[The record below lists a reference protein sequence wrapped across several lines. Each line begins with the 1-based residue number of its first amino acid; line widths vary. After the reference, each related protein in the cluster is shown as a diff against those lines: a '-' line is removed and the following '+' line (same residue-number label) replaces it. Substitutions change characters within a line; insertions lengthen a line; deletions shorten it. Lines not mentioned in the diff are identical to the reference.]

1 MAALVLHFDFGCR
14 DTRTHPVA
22 VNAYVW
28 PMSIRERGVGIVDA
42 SIWPENSGGEL
53 FLHIISA
60 WEELFPGTRKTQ
72 FAQIARKRMSDAEFL
87 EHVQLLRDKHT
98 RWRDKDQMRL
108 LGDTVAR
115 GPEPATAGAERLHV
129 LVKSGPF
136 YVDIESV
143 MTAATFK
150 LTMMQM
156 DMPIWRQGTWYRPL
170 KGTQTQPLSVQWVTD
185 LYDAKNIS

>member
-1 MAALVLHFDFGCR
+1 
-14 DTRTHPVA
+14 
-22 VNAYVW
+22 
-28 PMSIRERGVGIVDA
+28 MSIRERGVGIVNA
-42 SIWPENSGGEL
+42 SIWPENYGGESSRVA
-53 FLHIISA
+53 FLHTISA
-60 WEELFPGTRKTQ
+60 WEALFPGTRKTQ

-87 EHVQLLRDKHT
+87 EYVQLLRDKHT
-98 RWRDKDQMRL
+98 RWRDKNQMRQ

-115 GPEPATAGAERLHV
+115 GPEPGAERLHI

-170 KGTQTQPLSVQWVTD
+170 KGTEKQPLSVQWVTD
-185 LYDAKNIS
+185 LYDAKNIT